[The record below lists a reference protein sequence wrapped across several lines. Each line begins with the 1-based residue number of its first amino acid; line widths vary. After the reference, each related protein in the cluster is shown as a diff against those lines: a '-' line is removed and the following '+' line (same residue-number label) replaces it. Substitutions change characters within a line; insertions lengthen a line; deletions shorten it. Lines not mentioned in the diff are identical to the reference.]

1 MGDLGTY
8 TYFVLIYNYLQHE
21 IDKFQSNTMASMSI
35 WMSGLAL
42 TLVTLWI
49 MIQGYRM
56 VTGQSQRS
64 MMAVVTD
71 MARVVLIVA
80 AASAMGVA
88 GNDIQQFLSANGTLA
103 SSISSIVAGTDSPV
117 TEIDRNMAATQLTL
131 AAIDVVQIAPG
142 DTETAGDKARA
153 EFLAGFGA
161 GGPAMAAGAMLLM
174 YQFTMA
180 IFVGFGPL
188 FIMCL
193 IFDQTKDLFK
203 KWLMYG
209 IGTMFSIAML
219 CVVTSIVLGLTER
232 VAAAMW
238 TSSVINGITGMQA
251 EGFSSQA
258 LQQGGIG
265 LLMTVLIISVPPMT
279 ARFFGDTVGS
289 FFAYSQVAGG
299 GGGRMGQQGQA
310 PGHGGG
316 GGGGGSGG
324 NNTQYSGSQG
334 SAGGTSS
341 GAFGNNSPGRVAG
354 PTNTPSADTVK
365 TTVPPSRTT
374 AP

>member
-21 IDKFQSNTMASMSI
+21 IDKFQSNTMANMMI
-35 WMSGLAL
+35 WVSGLAL

-49 MIQGYRM
+49 IIQGYRM

-64 MMAVVTD
+64 MMAMVSD
-71 MARVVLIVA
+71 MARIVLIVTA
-80 AASAMGVA
+80 ATTMGIA
-88 GNDIQQFLSANGTLA
+88 GTDIQQFLSANGTLA
-103 SSISSIVAGTDSPV
+103 SGISSIVAGTDSPI

-142 DTETAGDKARA
+142 DTESAGDKARA
-153 EFLAGFGA
+153 EFMAGFGA

-180 IFVGFGPL
+180 IFIGFGPL

-193 IFDQTKDLFK
+193 IFEQTKDLFK

-219 CVVTSIVLGLTER
+219 CVVTGIVLQLTER

-238 TSSVINGITGMQA
+238 ASSVINSITGMQA

-289 FFAYSQVAGG
+289 FMQYSAFGSARPGPQGQPPGYNAGG
-299 GGGRMGQQGQA
+299 GNGSGTPTASSAVSTAPTGQQA
-310 PGHGGG
+310 
-316 GGGGGSGG
+316 
-324 NNTQYSGSQG
+324 
-334 SAGGTSS
+334 
-341 GAFGNNSPGRVAG
+341 GRVAG
-354 PTNTPSADTVK
+354 NTYQ
-365 TTVPPSRTT
+365 PPSDNIKLGTSTGR
-374 AP
+374 

>member
-21 IDKFQSNTMASMSI
+21 IDKFQSNTMANMMI
-35 WMSGLAL
+35 WVSGLAL

-49 MIQGYRM
+49 IIQGYRM

-64 MMAVVTD
+64 MMAMVSD
-71 MARVVLIVA
+71 MARIVLIVTA
-80 AASAMGVA
+80 ATTMGIA
-88 GNDIQQFLSANGTLA
+88 GTDISKFLSANGTLA
-103 SSISSIVAGTDSPV
+103 SGISSIVAGTDSPIS
-117 TEIDRNMAATQLTL
+117 EIDRNMAATQLTL

-142 DTETAGDKARA
+142 DTETAGTKARA

-180 IFVGFGPL
+180 IFIGLGPL

-193 IFDQTKDLFK
+193 IFDQTKELFK
-203 KWLMYG
+203 KWLMFG

-238 TSSVINGITGMQA
+238 TSSVINSITGMQA

-289 FFAYSQVAGG
+289 FMQYSAFGSARPG
-299 GGGRMGQQGQA
+299 PQGQP
-310 PGHGGG
+310 PGSYGGTA
-316 GGGGGSGG
+316 GGGSGG
-324 NNTQYSGSQG
+324 APQQYSGND
-334 SAGGTSS
+334 GGGARSGGAFTSS
-341 GAFGNNSPGRVAG
+341 PTRVATSAQAPSPDAVKMAAPRG
-354 PTNTPSADTVK
+354 PVA
-365 TTVPPSRTT
+365 
-374 AP
+374 